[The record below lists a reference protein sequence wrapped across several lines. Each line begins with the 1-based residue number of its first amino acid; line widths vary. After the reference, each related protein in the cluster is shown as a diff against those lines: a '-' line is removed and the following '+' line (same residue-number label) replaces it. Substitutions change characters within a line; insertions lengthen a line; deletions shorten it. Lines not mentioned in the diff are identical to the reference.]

1 MKRSHCSLAGPGMLS
16 RASLTQHRVRS
27 LLAQAWRKAGA
38 ALMQFT
44 IEFFRIRASDGAHA
58 TLARISQDVPDLE
71 AAKVRAISLFENL
84 DMPQS
89 PDGLRILNSAGIEVF
104 VWRPGDR

>member
-1 MKRSHCSLAGPGMLS
+1 MLS
-16 RASLTQHRVRS
+16 PASLTQRRARS
-27 LLAQAWRKAGA
+27 LLAQAQRKAGA
-38 ALMQFT
+38 TLVQFT

-58 TLARISQDVPDLE
+58 MLARISQDVPDLK
-71 AAKVRAISLFENL
+71 AAKVRAISLFESL

-104 VWRPGDR
+104 AWSPGGTTNPV